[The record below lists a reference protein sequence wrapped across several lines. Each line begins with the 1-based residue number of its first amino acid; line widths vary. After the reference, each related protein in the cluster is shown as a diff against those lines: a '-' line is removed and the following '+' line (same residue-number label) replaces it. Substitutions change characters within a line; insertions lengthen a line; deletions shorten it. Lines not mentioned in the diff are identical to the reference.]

1 MEGKAY
7 EEAPMRFGMNLGL
20 ILDIHDSYLENPNNV
35 SDEMRTLFESLGTSQ
50 DGSLSQDAKQNVK
63 GMLRLLDEIR
73 LFGHL
78 EADIYPVYEPEIK
91 NKPSLDFKEHGIS
104 DELLKNVPASLV
116 SPHLGSLYDNASE
129 AFNHLYEVYTGPI
142 AYQFMHIND
151 SKERQW
157 LKETIENQDEV
168 NLKSDEKIELFQVL
182 SKVEGFEKYLHK
194 NFVGAKRFSIEGLDT
209 MVPMLEHLLKL
220 MAKENIPNL
229 QIGMAHRGRLNV
241 LTHVLEKPYEMMLSE
256 FMHTDPMKFLPE
268 DNSLSLTSGWVGDVK
283 YHLGGSKLRND
294 NGIDQQITLANNPSH
309 LEVVSPVVQGKTRA
323 EQEDTDHT
331 GLPNLDFNRSLAVLV
346 HGDAAF
352 PAQGVVFESLNL
364 GKLDGYTT
372 GGSIHIVANNRV
384 GFTTEEF
391 DARSTDHASDAA
403 LSFNLPVFHVNA
415 DKPEHVLRTIELALK
430 YRQTFNKDAVIN
442 LIGYRRYGHN
452 EMDEPSTTNP
462 MLYKEVK
469 AHDTIEHIYGS
480 QLVEEKIIS
489 EEEKANIIEDAQK
502 EMRAAHDKI
511 DKSDTVVKSEI
522 EVPESIQEGLDN
534 KPEPEITRER
544 LKEINDALFEYPE
557 DFTVFKKLK
566 QVLDR
571 RKLPFED
578 DSALVDW
585 AHAEALA
592 FATINQDGTPIRLT
606 GQDSQRGTFAH
617 RHAVLHDSEN
627 GKEYIPLHHVPDVKA
642 TFDIHNSPL
651 SEAAVVG
658 FDYGYNVENK
668 DSLVIWEAQ
677 YGDFANMAQVY
688 FDNFMSSGNAKWGET
703 SGFTLFL
710 PHGQEGSGPEHSSAR
725 LERFLHLG
733 ANQNMTVVNLTST
746 ANYFYLLR
754 RQAKYLNTDKMRPL
768 VVMSPKSLLR
778 NQLVSN
784 PVDKF
789 IGNHFREIIVE
800 KHDKSKVKKVLLAH
814 GKMAVDLL
822 NHQKDN
828 NPEEVVLI
836 RVEQLYPFPS
846 EEIKEVLDSI
856 ENLDEVRFVQEE
868 PKNMGAYS
876 SVLPKILDI
885 LPPNV
890 KRSYIGRPVS
900 SSPAEGD
907 GETYKKIQQN
917 IIENAMKVQEDE

>member
-7 EEAPMRFGMNLGL
+7 EEAPVRFGTNLGL
-20 ILDIHDSYLENPNNV
+20 ILDIHDSYLEDPDSV
-35 SDEMRTLFESLGTSQ
+35 SEEMRTLFESLGTSE
-50 DGSLSQDAKQNVK
+50 DGGLSNDAKQNVK

-73 LFGHL
+73 LYGHL
-78 EADIYPVYEPEIK
+78 KSDIYPVYKPDIK
-91 NKPSLDFKEHGIS
+91 NKPALDFKSHGIS
-104 DELLKNVPASLV
+104 EELLKNVPASLV
-116 SPHLGSLYDNASE
+116 SPHLGSLYENASE

-142 AYQFMHIND
+142 AYEFMHIND
-151 SKERQW
+151 SKERTW
-157 LKETIENQDEV
+157 LKETIENQEEV
-168 NLKSDEKIELFQVL
+168 NFDAEDKIELFKLLAQ
-182 SKVEGFEKYLHK
+182 VEGFEKYLHK

-209 MVPMLEHLLKL
+209 LVPMFDHLLRM
-220 MAKENIPNL
+220 MADENIPNL

-241 LTHVLEKPYEMMLSE
+241 LTHVLKKPYEMMLSE

-268 DNSLSLTSGWVGDVK
+268 DGSLTLTSGWVGDVK
-283 YHLGGSKLRND
+283 YHLGGSKVRTD
-294 NGIDQQITLANNPSH
+294 KGIEQQITLANNPSH

-323 EQEDTDHT
+323 VQETTDHN
-331 GLPNLDFNRSLAVLV
+331 GLPDLDFNRSLAVMV

-352 PAQGVVFESLNL
+352 AAQGVVFEALNL
-364 GKLDGYTT
+364 GNLKGYTT
-372 GGSIHIVANNRV
+372 GGSIHIIANNRI
-384 GFTTEEF
+384 GFTTEEA
-391 DARSTDHASDAA
+391 DARSMVHASGAA

-430 YRQTFNKDAVIN
+430 YRQKFNKDAVIN
-442 LIGYRRYGHN
+442 LVGYRRYGHN

-469 AHDTIEHIYGS
+469 SHDTIEHAYGN
-480 QLVEEKIIS
+480 QLVEENIIS
-489 EEEKANIIEDAQK
+489 KEEKEEIIEEAFNA
-502 EMRAAHDKI
+502 MRKAHDQI
-511 DKSDTVVKSEI
+511 DKNDTVIKSSI
-522 EVPESIQEGLDN
+522 EVPETMKEGLPNEED
-534 KPEPEITRER
+534 PELTHER
-544 LKEINDALFEYPE
+544 LKDINDSLFDYPE

-617 RHAVLHDSEN
+617 RHAVLHDSET
-627 GKEYIPLHHVPDVKA
+627 GEEYIPLHHVPDAKA
-642 TFDIHNSPL
+642 TFDIYNSPL

-668 DSLVIWEAQ
+668 EAMVIWEAQ

-710 PHGQEGSGPEHSSAR
+710 PHGQEGQGSEHSSAR
-725 LERFLHLG
+725 LERFLHLC
-733 ANQNMTVVNLTST
+733 ATNNMTVANLTST
-746 ANYFYLLR
+746 ANYFHLLR

-768 VVMSPKSLLR
+768 VIMSPKSLLR
-778 NQLVSN
+778 NQLVSDPIEN
-784 PVDKF
+784 F
-789 IGNHFREIIVE
+789 IGSQFREIIVDE
-800 KHDKSKVKKVLLAH
+800 YDKSKVKKVLLAH
-814 GKMAVDLL
+814 GKMAVDLMA
-822 NHQKDN
+822 HQDE
-828 NPEEVVLI
+828 NPSDEVLLI
-836 RVEQLYPFPS
+836 RVEQLYPFPGEAI
-846 EEIKEVLDSI
+846 EEILNDI

-885 LPPNV
+885 LPANV
-890 KRSYIGRPVS
+890 KRSYVGRPVS

-907 GETYKKIQQN
+907 AETYKRIQQN
-917 IIENAMKVQEDE
+917 IIENAMKVQEDK

>member
-7 EEAPMRFGMNLGL
+7 EEAPVRFGTNLGL
-20 ILDIHDSYLENPNNV
+20 ILDIHDSYLENPDSV
-35 SDEMRTLFESLGTSQ
+35 SEEMRTLFESLGTSQ
-50 DGSLSQDAKQNVK
+50 DGGLDDNAKQNVK

-78 EADIYPVYEPEIK
+78 KADIYPVYKPDIK
-91 NKPSLDFKEHGIS
+91 NAPALDFKSHGIS
-104 DELLKNVPASLV
+104 EELLKDVPASLV
-116 SPHLGSLYDNASE
+116 SPHLGSLYENANE

-142 AYQFMHIND
+142 AYEFMHIND
-151 SKERQW
+151 SKERTW
-157 LKETIENQDEV
+157 LKKTIENQDEV
-168 NLKSDEKIELFQVL
+168 NLTSEEKIELFKLL

-209 MVPMLEHLLKL
+209 LVPMFDHLLAL
-220 MAKENIPNL
+220 MAEKEIPNL

-241 LTHVLEKPYEMMLSE
+241 LTHVLQKPYEMMLSE

-268 DNSLSLTSGWVGDVK
+268 DDSLTLTSGWAGDVK
-283 YHLGGSKLRND
+283 YHLGGSKTRTD
-294 NGIDQQITLANNPSH
+294 KGIEQQITLANNPSH
-309 LEVVSPVVQGKTRA
+309 LEVVSPVIQGKTRA
-323 EQEDTDHT
+323 EQESTDRN
-331 GLPNLDFNRSLAVLV
+331 GFPELDFNRSLAVMV

-352 PAQGVVFESLNL
+352 AAQGVVFETLNL
-364 GKLDGYTT
+364 GNLDGYRT
-372 GGSIHIVANNRV
+372 GGSIHIIANNRI

-391 DARSTDHASDAA
+391 DARSTDHASAAA
-403 LSFNLPVFHVNA
+403 LSFDLPVFHVNA
-415 DKPEHVLRTIELALK
+415 DKPEHVMRAMELAFR
-430 YRQTFNKDAVIN
+430 YRQEFNKDAVIN
-442 LIGYRRYGHN
+442 LIGYRRFGHN

-462 MLYKEVK
+462 MLYREVK
-469 AHDTIEHIYGS
+469 AHDTIEHIYGN
-480 QLVEEKIIS
+480 QLIEEKIIS
-489 EEEKANIIEDAQK
+489 KEEKEDIIDNAFK
-502 EMRAAHDKI
+502 RMREAHDKI
-511 DKSDTVVKSEI
+511 DKNDTVIKSSI
-522 EVPESIQEGLDN
+522 AVPETIQEGLSNDE
-534 KPEPEITRER
+534 EPEITRER
-544 LKEINDALFEYPE
+544 LEEINDALFGYPE
-557 DFTVFKKLK
+557 DFTVFKKLR

-592 FATINQDGTPIRLT
+592 FATITQDGTPIRLT

-617 RHAVLHDSEN
+617 RHAVLHDSET
-627 GKEYIPLHHVPDVKA
+627 GEEFIPLHHVPDAKA

-668 DSLVIWEAQ
+668 EAMVIWEAQ

-688 FDNFMSSGNAKWGET
+688 FDNFMSSGNEKWGET

-710 PHGQEGSGPEHSSAR
+710 PHGQEGQGPEHSSAR
-725 LERFLHLG
+725 LERFLHLC
-733 ANQNMTVVNLTST
+733 ANYNMTVANLTST

-754 RQAKYLNTDKMRPL
+754 RQAKYLNTEKMRPL
-768 VVMSPKSLLR
+768 VIMTPKSLLR
-778 NQLVSN
+778 NQMVSD
-784 PVDKF
+784 PLDAF

-800 KHDKSKVKKVLLAH
+800 EHDKSKVKKVVLAH

-822 NHQKDN
+822 AHHRDN
-828 NPEEVVLI
+828 PSDEVVI
-836 RVEQLYPFPS
+836 VRIEQLYPFPD
-846 EEIKEVLDSI
+846 EDIKALLESI

-885 LPPNV
+885 LPENV
-890 KRSYIGRPVS
+890 KRSYVGRPVS

-907 GETYKKIQQN
+907 AETYKRIQQN